1 MIRKTLI
8 AVVAVAVFGGVQQ
21 TTTAH
26 AAAWRTEG
34 SSAANGSYA
43 YVSAYSDLLENVQ
56 KFRVRTSGSHAKTT
70 VHWSVGCYPSYWA
83 YGMNH
88 RSGTYVAGSGIVYHQ
103 LRFRPAVGT
112 SARLTPGLSPAK
124 ARSGSLCSRSA
135 RRNAGRAP
143 ASAGADHPALTSHD
157 QNTQH
162 VRGGQR

>member
-8 AVVAVAVFGGVQQ
+8 SLAAVAVFGGVVQQ

-34 SSAANGSYA
+34 SSAANGSFA

-56 KFRVRTSGSHAKTT
+56 TFRVRTSGSHAKTT

-88 RSGTYVAGSGIVYHQ
+88 RSGTYVAGSGIVYHN
-103 LRFRPAVGT
+103 LRFPAGGRYQCDVDAWAISGKG
-112 SARLTPGLSPAK
+112 AIRLAVQ
-124 ARSGSLCSRSA
+124 SLR
-135 RRNAGRAP
+135 
-143 ASAGADHPALTSHD
+143 
-157 QNTQH
+157 
-162 VRGGQR
+162 